1 MTSIQSLLSSQVDAD
16 VCVVATPRRRV
27 ASTRRVDVSAAD
39 ASDASTL
46 AAFFALPVRQVQKMF
61 GMSEGAF
68 TRAFRSAGI
77 PRWPY
82 RRVRALLAAAERP
95 STTSDERAMLLH
107 EYDFLLRNTELLGLS
122 VASEKRAVVRSVVPL
137 PPAWPPLRAPVS
149 EPTIAS
155 LENAHSASKVVRRRA
170 AAGKRGQRR
179 RRRRRC
185 VGHGGGGG
193 GCDRRRSRQRR
204 RRCRSHHQ
212 QEGSRR
218 RRRRAAASVAQVHAA
233 PPPRASL
240 LHRCQARCRRA
251 ERNGAQQGKE
261 PGGRVLVKSIN
272 MLQLHVAPMPCHPWA

>member
-122 VASEKRAVVRSVVPL
+122 VASEKRAVVRSVIPL

-170 AAGKRGQRR
+170 ADGKRRADSDDGAA
-179 RRRRRC
+179 
-185 VGHGGGGG
+185 
-193 GCDRRRSRQRR
+193 
-204 RRCRSHHQ
+204 
-212 QEGSRR
+212 
-218 RRRRAAASVAQVHAA
+218 AAASATAAAAAAATDADLDSDADAAALIISKKARVVAAAA
-233 PPPRASL
+233 PPPASL
-240 LHRCQARCRRA
+240 KCTLHHRH
-251 ERNGAQQGKE
+251 E
-261 PGGRVLVKSIN
+261 PLCFIDAK
-272 MLQLHVAPMPCHPWA
+272 HVAAVPSETVLSRAKNLAVASSSNL